1 MRRAPL
7 ILAAPLVTARG
18 GAQPRADLEDLRIDQ
33 LTTRS
38 LPRLVEPHERA
49 HRRLR
54 RPRGAL

>member
-18 GAQPRADLEDLRIDQ
+18 GAQLRADLEDPRIDQ

-38 LPRLVEPHERA
+38 LPRFGEPRGRV
-49 HRRLR
+49 HRQLR
-54 RPRGAL
+54 RARGAL